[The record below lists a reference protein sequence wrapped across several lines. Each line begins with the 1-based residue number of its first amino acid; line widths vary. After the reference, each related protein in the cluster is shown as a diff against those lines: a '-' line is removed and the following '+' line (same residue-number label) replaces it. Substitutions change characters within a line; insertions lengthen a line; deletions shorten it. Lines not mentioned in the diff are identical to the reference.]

1 MRENLF
7 RGKRRD
13 NGEWVYGSLF
23 VGFKK
28 SYICPEAIAMYN
40 FDGAL
45 CLGGFVEVSPESVG
59 QYTGLHDATKWENLP
74 EKEQQEFLR
83 NHKKENWNGKRIFEG
98 DIIKSDNGRH
108 SAISVVKFGEY
119 YPKLFFAMLDICSTG
134 VQHLN
139 ANGFYLES
147 TKHED
152 MILFKSRH
160 IEVIGNVH
168 DNPDLLLERK
178 EEK

>member
-28 SYICPEAIAMYN
+28 CYICPEAIAMYN

-83 NHKKENWNGKRIFEG
+83 IHKKEDWNGKKIFEG
-98 DIIKSDNGRH
+98 DILKWDSREWGCDH
-108 SAISVVKFGEY
+108 
-119 YPKLFFAMLDICSTG
+119 LDI
-134 VQHLN
+134 
-139 ANGFYLES
+139 ANWDYE
-147 TKHED
+147 
-152 MILFKSRH
+152 LFNMRRTDWEEWC
-160 IEVIGNVH
+160 EVIGNIL
-168 DNPDLLLERK
+168 DNPDLLLESK
-178 EEK
+178 EECNT

>member
-1 MRENLF
+1 MREIIF
-7 RGKRRD
+7 RGKRLD

-28 SYICPEAIAMYN
+28 SYICTEAIAMYN

-45 CLGGFVEVSPESVG
+45 CLGGFVEVDPSTIG
-59 QYTGLHDATKWENLP
+59 QYTGLKDK
-74 EKEQQEFLR
+74 
-83 NHKKENWNGKRIFEG
+83 NGKKIFEG

-119 YPKLFFAMLDICSTG
+119 YPKMFCAMLAICCPGT
-134 VQHLN
+134 QHLN

-147 TKHED
+147 NKHED
-152 MILFKSRH
+152 MILFKSRYL
-160 IEVIGNVH
+160 EVIGNVN
-168 DNPDLLLERK
+168 DNPELLK
-178 EEK
+178 EEAQT

>member
-45 CLGGFVEVSPESVG
+45 CLGGFVEVDPSTIG
-59 QYTGLHDATKWENLP
+59 QYTGLKDN
-74 EKEQQEFLR
+74 
-83 NHKKENWNGKRIFEG
+83 NGKMIFEG

-119 YPKLFFAMLDICSTG
+119 YPKLFFAMLDICCTG

-147 TKHED
+147 AKHED

-160 IEVIGNVH
+160 LVVIGNIY
-168 DNPDLLLERK
+168 DNPDLLLESK

>member
-45 CLGGFVEVSPESVG
+45 CLGGFIEVDPSTVG
-59 QYTGLHDATKWENLP
+59 QYVLNDN
-74 EKEQQEFLR
+74 
-83 NHKKENWNGKRIFEG
+83 NGKMIFEG
-98 DIIKSDNGRH
+98 DIIKADNGKQ
-108 SAISVVKFGEY
+108 SDISVVKFGEY
-119 YPKLFFAMLDICSTG
+119 YPKLFFAMLDICCTG

-168 DNPDLLLERK
+168 DNPDLLLESK

>member
-28 SYICPEAIAMYN
+28 SYICPEAIAMYY
-40 FDGAL
+40 FAGAL
-45 CLGGFVEVSPESVG
+45 GLGGFIEVDPSTVG
-59 QYTGLHDATKWENLP
+59 QYVLNDN
-74 EKEQQEFLR
+74 
-83 NHKKENWNGKRIFEG
+83 NGKMIFEG
-98 DIIKSDNGRH
+98 DIIKADNGKQ
-108 SAISVVKFGEY
+108 SDISVVKFGEY
-119 YPKLFFAMLDICSTG
+119 YPKMFYAMLDMFNPGIP
-134 VQHLN
+134 HLN
-139 ANGFYLES
+139 ANGFYLAS

-160 IEVIGNVH
+160 FEIIGNIH
-168 DNPDLLLERK
+168 DNKSLLNNQEAG
-178 EEK
+178 E

>member
-45 CLGGFVEVSPESVG
+45 CLGGFIEVDPSTVG
-59 QYTGLHDATKWENLP
+59 QYVLNDN
-74 EKEQQEFLR
+74 
-83 NHKKENWNGKRIFEG
+83 NGKMIFEG
-98 DIIKSDNGRH
+98 DIIKADNGKQ
-108 SAISVVKFGEY
+108 SSISVVKFGEY
-119 YPKLFFAMLDICSTG
+119 YPKLFFAMLDICCTG

-168 DNPDLLLERK
+168 DNPDLLLESK

>member
-45 CLGGFVEVSPESVG
+45 CLGGFVEVDPSTVG
-59 QYTGLHDATKWENLP
+59 QYTGLKDK
-74 EKEQQEFLR
+74 
-83 NHKKENWNGKRIFEG
+83 NGKRIFEG
-98 DIIKSDNGRH
+98 DILGSRYDNLYPDDV
-108 SAISVVKFGEY
+108 AIEVVKWFRNGWYIQQENNLPDALCEY
-119 YPKLFFAMLDICSTG
+119 G
-134 VQHLN
+134 VLP
-139 ANGFYLES
+139 YS
-147 TKHED
+147 
-152 MILFKSRH
+152 
-160 IEVIGNVH
+160 EVIGNVH
-168 DNPDLLLERK
+168 DNPDLLLESK

>member
-1 MRENLF
+1 MREIIF
-7 RGKRRD
+7 RGKRID

-45 CLGGFVEVSPESVG
+45 CLGGFVEVDPSTIG
-59 QYTGLHDATKWENLP
+59 QYTGLKDN
-74 EKEQQEFLR
+74 
-83 NHKKENWNGKRIFEG
+83 NGKMIFEG

-119 YPKLFFAMLDICSTG
+119 YPKLFFAMLDICCTG

-147 TKHED
+147 AKHED

-160 IEVIGNVH
+160 LVVIGNIY
-168 DNPDLLLERK
+168 DNPDLLLESK
-178 EEK
+178 EECNT

>member
-1 MRENLF
+1 MREILF
-7 RGKRRD
+7 RGKRLD

-45 CLGGFVEVSPESVG
+45 CLGGFIEVDPSTVG
-59 QYTGLHDATKWENLP
+59 QYVLNDN
-74 EKEQQEFLR
+74 
-83 NHKKENWNGKRIFEG
+83 NGKMIFEG
-98 DIIKSDNGRH
+98 DIIKADNGKQ
-108 SAISVVKFGEY
+108 SDISVVKFGEY
-119 YPKLFFAMLDICSTG
+119 YPKLFFAMLDICCTG

-160 IEVIGNVH
+160 IEVIGNVT
-168 DNPDLLLERK
+168 DNPELLK
-178 EEK
+178 EEAQT

>member
-59 QYTGLHDATKWENLP
+59 QYTGLKDKHG
-74 EKEQQEFLR
+74 
-83 NHKKENWNGKRIFEG
+83 KKIFEG
-98 DIIKSDNGRH
+98 DILLLDDIKGIVNYGTGCFCVKLPSPDYLYRNNP
-108 SAISVVKFGEY
+108 AIDMVLNEY
-119 YPKLFFAMLDICSTG
+119 PG
-134 VQHLN
+134 
-139 ANGFYLES
+139 LE
-147 TKHED
+147 
-152 MILFKSRH
+152 I
-160 IEVIGNVH
+160 IGNIH
-168 DNPDLLLERK
+168 DNPELLLESK
-178 EEK
+178 EECNT